1 MDIFK
6 GFHEEFGWFIWG
18 LLGIGIAWFVM
29 GGANNPSAQDRY
41 IRPPAPLDSGE
52 TYGSGRSGNDAS
64 SGKTTLNLPQGPA
77 DLVKSA
83 EEKIRDLFNGTNAS
97 SESQKI
103 AETTL
108 LSKTVFL
115 DGVAGAQASEPQEE
129 YLRIVAT
136 PQADK
141 SVSLEG
147 MILRGS
153 ALGTKTPIPLAPNL
167 PLLGTPNLKTAVSL
181 PPTGRAIITSGR
193 SPIGTSFRVNIC
205 SGYLDQFQSYT
216 PTLRQECPEP
226 LDELKAVGPANE
238 TSCQAFVKTLP
249 RCRAFNGTFPATVSA
264 SCKAFVTNNLNHNS
278 CVQRNEKAEVF
289 YKNEWRLFLDKTTE
303 LWKNRQEI
311 IKLFDAKGNTV
322 DAITY

>member
-1 MDIFK
+1 MDILK

-18 LLGIGIAWFVM
+18 LLGIGIAWFIM

-52 TYGSGRSGNDAS
+52 TYGGARKATTGSND
-64 SGKTTLNLPQGPA
+64 TETLNLPQGPA
-77 DLVKSA
+77 ELVKSA
-83 EEKIRDLFNGTNAS
+83 GEKIRDLFNGAS
-97 SESQKI
+97 VTSESKKI
-103 AETTL
+103 AEATI

-115 DGVAGAQASEPQEE
+115 DGVAGAQASNPQEE

-136 PQADK
+136 PQAEK

-147 MILRGS
+147 MTIRGS
-153 ALGTKTPIPLAPNL
+153 ALATKAPIPPAANL
-167 PLLGTPNLKTAVSL
+167 PVLGTPNLKTAVSL

-205 SGYLDQFQSYT
+205 SGYLDQFQAYT

-226 LDELKAVGPANE
+226 LDELKAVGPSTEA
-238 TSCQAFVKTLP
+238 SCQAFVKTLP
-249 RCRAFNGTFPATVSA
+249 RCRAWSGTFPATISA
-264 SCKAFVTNNLNHNS
+264 SCKAFVTNNLNYNS
-278 CVQRNEKAEVF
+278 CVQRNEKAEAF

-311 IKLFDAKGNTV
+311 VKLFDAKGNTI